1 MAKSSRYEQWA
12 KGYAPDDTTS
22 FYGFVGVNERNN
34 QLANPNPKQTD
45 GDYGVYGVTPDWAKR
60 TPTEQARVN
69 AAQARAQEQS
79 ASPPAVGYAAYS
91 DEYIRRATTEAPT
104 SAPVSPY
111 AQPASPYNYG
121 APKVETATKPAQKTE
136 SGATNHAT
144 PPATVP
150 NTDAESPSTVETE
163 PTGYAKYLADQSEL
177 AEADRRAEAEYA
189 RALPTYGAL
198 AEKMAQAGIHG
209 GFGDYLQG
217 VAYAK
222 MQDAKQQGYAAL
234 TGNGGTVMSDTAK
247 ELYKNLLSEYG
258 DQIAGITDET
268 QYEQFEDLFRSANK
282 GLYSDADV
290 ESALKQAR
298 EYRTTR
304 KTIDTDTV
312 AQGIADYTTGDGGDN
327 DLLRSLGYDPE
338 TFIEPQGEKESDEA
352 YQQRYGEAF
361 IKAVNDAYKENR
373 IGKPQHSAILTTAM
387 PIFDEDFDTMDW
399 KDKGVS
405 IAASIDLA
413 INGDL
418 TDEDY
423 AKVVESV
430 KEHLKSVGVESI
442 YYDHQG
448 IGRSSNLDIKIR
460 GGAKNYEDIHA
471 DQVGGDITAAEKK
484 KLEQYGDLPLV
495 YLVNSDGTTTLY
507 YQNEHGWRQLK
518 TKGGSTHG
526 RPDLGNN
533 WYKAIAFLMMN
544 GNKPTE
550 TITTSKNQTYKFIT
564 K

>member
-1 MAKSSRYEQWA
+1 MAKNSRYEQWA
-12 KGYAPDDTTS
+12 KGYASADTTS

-34 QLANPNPKQTD
+34 QLANPTPKLTD
-45 GDYGVYGVTPDWAKR
+45 DNYGLYAPLANNATATPEWAKR
-60 TPTEQARVN
+60 TASEQQRVV
-69 AAQARAQEQS
+69 AAQQRAQQKAQGGYDS
-79 ASPPAVGYAAYS
+79 YAVV
-91 DEYIRRATTEAPT
+91 P
-104 SAPVSPY
+104 
-111 AQPASPYNYG
+111 
-121 APKVETATKPAQKTE
+121 TATEETVKPAPESVAPPTGTNE
-136 SGATNHAT
+136 PSGATGT
-144 PPATVP
+144 
-150 NTDAESPSTVETE
+150 TDPM
-163 PTGYAKYLADQSEL
+163 YAKYLEGHPEY

-189 RALPTYGAL
+189 RSLPTYGAL

-209 GFGDYLQG
+209 GYSDYLQG

-222 MQDAKQQGYAAL
+222 MQDAKQQTAEAARVGYAAL
-234 TGNGGTVMSDTAK
+234 TGNDGTVMTEGAK
-247 ELYKNLLSEYG
+247 ELKQKLLSEYG

-268 QYEQFEDLFRSANK
+268 QYTQFEDLFRTANK
-282 GLYSDADV
+282 GLYSDADI

-304 KTIDTDTV
+304 KTIETDTA
-312 AQGIADYTTGDGGDN
+312 AQGIADYTTGDGGDG

-338 TFIEPQGEKESDEA
+338 TFIEPQGEKESDEEYA
-352 YQQRYGEAF
+352 ERYGEAF
-361 IKAVNDAYKENR
+361 IKAVNEAYKANR

-387 PIFDEDFDTMDW
+387 PISDEDFDTMNW
-399 KDKGVS
+399 KDKGAA

-423 AKVVESV
+423 AKVVEKV
-430 KEHLKSVGVESI
+430 KEKLKSVGVESI

-460 GGAKNYEDIHA
+460 GGTGNYEDIHA

-484 KLEQYGDLPLV
+484 KLEQYGDLPLA

-518 TKGGSTHG
+518 TKGGSTSG
-526 RPDLGNN
+526 SPKLGNN
-533 WYKAIAFLMMN
+533 WYKAIAFVMMN

-550 TITTSKNQTYKFIT
+550 TVTTSKNQTYKFIT
-564 K
+564 N

>member
-1 MAKSSRYEQWA
+1 MAKYKDWRTFDPLTMRNEQIRNTPETA
-12 KGYAPDDTTS
+12 RGGYSALAPVET
-22 FYGFVGVNERNN
+22 VGATVPK
-34 QLANPNPKQTD
+34 LASD
-45 GDYGVYGVTPDWAKR
+45 TPDWAKR

-69 AAQARAQEQS
+69 AAQARSQ
-79 ASPPAVGYAAYS
+79 AVAAPQGYAALAP
-91 DEYIRRATTEAPT
+91 ATAP
-104 SAPVSPY
+104 ASPY
-111 AQPASPYNYG
+111 AVPESPYNYG
-121 APKVETATKPAQKTE
+121 APKVETATKPATVPKTE
-136 SGATNHAT
+136 T
-144 PPATVP
+144 PATVK
-150 NTDAESPSTVETE
+150 TGAVSPSTGETE
-163 PTGYAKYLADQSEL
+163 STGYAKYLAQNPEL

-198 AEKMAQAGIHG
+198 AERMAQAGIHG
-209 GFGDYLQG
+209 GYSDYLQG

-222 MQDAKQQGYAAL
+222 MQDAKQQNAEAARAGYAAL

-268 QYEQFEDLFRSANK
+268 QFAQFEDLFRSANK
-282 GLYSDADV
+282 GLYSDADI

-298 EYRTTR
+298 EYRTTQ
-304 KTIDTDTV
+304 KTIDTATV
-312 AQGIADYTTGDGGDN
+312 TQGIADYTTGEGGDN
-327 DLLRSLGYDPE
+327 DLLRSLGYDPA
-338 TFIEPQGEKESDEA
+338 TFIDPQGEKESDAA
-352 YQQRYGEAF
+352 YAERYGEAF
-361 IKAVNDAYKENR
+361 IKAVNEAYKANR
-373 IGKPQHSAILTTAM
+373 IDKPQHSAILTTAM
-387 PIFDEDFDTMDW
+387 PIFDEDFGTMDW

-423 AKVVESV
+423 AKVVEKV

-460 GGAKNYEDIHA
+460 GGAKNFEDIHA
-471 DQVGGDITAAEKK
+471 DQVGGNITQAEKN
-484 KLEQYGDLPLV
+484 KLAEYNDLPLA

-518 TKGGSTHG
+518 TKGGSTSG
-526 RPDLGNN
+526 SPDLGNN

-550 TITTSKNQTYKFIT
+550 TVTTSKNQTYKFIT